1 MLNNRGNKR
10 NKIKEN
16 NMSIKYSI
24 LIEQLEVFISSKKQ
38 IDRILHDYENEIK
51 NIVNEIKK
59 HDPSVE
65 NIYKLFSIQNDLS
78 ALLYKYNYP
87 LSDYLRDFI
96 YEFDRQDE
104 ESVFYLIKEIV
115 ENKNFLNYG

>member
-24 LIEQLEVFISSKKQ
+24 LIEQLEVFISSKNQ
-38 IDRILHDYENEIK
+38 IDRILYDYENEIK
-51 NIVNEIKK
+51 NIVNKIKMY
-59 HDPSVE
+59 DPSVD
-65 NIYKLFSIQNDLS
+65 NIYRLFRIQNSLS
-78 ALLYKYNYP
+78 VLLYKYNYP

>member
-24 LIEQLEVFISSKKQ
+24 LIEQLEVFISSRNQ